1 MTLETFP
8 TTNVKFQFDD
18 SAFTATQIPQ
28 VRARA
33 QAMAAACE
41 ADFAT
46 LCEWFG
52 VVASKSFGPTSQVV
66 VTLDGSINGGVNSG
80 YSTHNSQMTTNPEI
94 GGSLDFA
101 MFIFIAELS
110 EVFMSL
116 TGGLAPGFS
125 GGEGLSRVAAEL
137 LHPASAIVKVNAW
150 LLDDPTKD
158 PSAAVAD
165 DAFQKD
171 WISQNFEGGPLK
183 KNGKFVPGDQDVYSV
198 SCAML
203 YLFYL
208 KSQLDFTL
216 PQMAQTMPQV
226 TKTGA
231 STLAR
236 LYQQLTHATVPAYPQ
251 FKRFVDVHFPVG
263 SPFLTTNNPF
273 PLSLTNVTPSSVGAS
288 IGIYVFVAMPD
299 GRLVYNLAEPGDA
312 FQGWQ
317 DLTGAENTT
326 TGLASAVQAN
336 NLYVFSRRADGE
348 IVFNRTTVGGAF
360 GAWQLVP
367 GGATTDVAPAAV
379 GRPSE
384 LFLFTKSLDGQ
395 VMFNQIAPSGALV
408 GWQAVPG
415 GLRVTGPVAAGMQNQ
430 SLFVFA
436 NSVDGS
442 VQFNQAAPG
451 GAFVGW
457 QTLPNAPK
465 TALPL
470 AAAGRAGN
478 LFVFLVDT
486 TGQIHFN
493 QAAPGGPFVG
503 WQVMPG
509 DRQTAVAVGAGM
521 QNNTL
526 FVFARIAD
534 GRIVFNQA
542 AEGGAFAGWQLLR

>member
-1 MTLETFP
+1 MALETFP
-8 TTNVKFQFDD
+8 TTNVEFQFDD

-33 QAMAAACE
+33 QALSAACE
-41 ADFAT
+41 TDFAT
-46 LCEWFG
+46 LCGWFG
-52 VVASKSFGPTSQVV
+52 VTASKSFGPNNQVV
-66 VTLDGSINGGVNSG
+66 VTLDGSINGGGTFG
-80 YSTHNSQMTTNPEI
+80 YSTHNSQITINPVI
-94 GGSLDFA
+94 GGSLDLA
-101 MFIFIAELS
+101 MFFFIAELS

-116 TGGLAPGFS
+116 TGGLDRGFS
-125 GGEGLSRVAAEL
+125 GGEGLSRVSAEL
-137 LHPASAIVKVNAW
+137 LHPSSAVVKVNAW

-158 PSAAVAD
+158 PTAAVAD
-165 DAFQKD
+165 DSFQKD

-183 KNGKFVPGDQDVYSV
+183 AGKNVAGDQDVYSV

-203 YLFYL
+203 YLFFL

-216 PQMAQTMPQV
+216 PQIAQTMPQV

-236 LYQQLTHATVPAYPQ
+236 LYQQLTHATVGAYPQ
-251 FKRFVDVHFPVG
+251 FKRLVDVHFPVG

-273 PLSLTNVTPSSVGAS
+273 PLSFTNVTPSSVGAS
-288 IGIYVFVAMPD
+288 NGIYVLVPMTD
-299 GRLVYNLAEPGDA
+299 GRLVYNLAKPGGA
-312 FQGWQ
+312 FEGWQ
-317 DLTGAENTT
+317 DIPGGENTPN
-326 TGLASAVQAN
+326 GLASAVQAN

-348 IVFNRTTVGGAF
+348 IVFNRAIVGGSF
-360 GAWQLVP
+360 DAWQVVP
-367 GGATTDVAPAAV
+367 GGITTDVAPAAV

-384 LFLFTKSLDGQ
+384 LFLFAKSSDGQ
-395 VMFNQIAPSGALV
+395 VLFNQIAPSGAFV

-430 SLFVFA
+430 TLFVFA
-436 NSVDGS
+436 NSADGS
-442 VQFNQAAPG
+442 IQFNQAAPG

-465 TALPL
+465 TMLPL

-478 LFVFLVDT
+478 LFVFLIDT

-503 WQVMPG
+503 WRLMPG
-509 DRQTAVAVGAGM
+509 DRQTTVAVGAAM

-542 AEGGAFAGWQLLR
+542 AEGGAFVGWQLLR